1 MLGQILNDSNLGS
14 FITSLIKENNIQ
26 SVLETGTMDGTGSTK
41 VLYDALLS
49 KPNPKL
55 VSFEINPSY
64 FSLAK
69 KRYEFVEWVKIY
81 NGSIVNFNNITTQK
95 IDTVRL
101 NDITT
106 QKIDTVRQN
115 WLDEDLKNY
124 NSSSQYIN
132 LDDYSFDLCFLDS
145 SEFCGFWEFKTIEK
159 KTKYVILDDTK
170 LLKHAYTLEYCLKNH
185 ECIRNFDGD
194 RNGWACFKM
203 KES

>member
-1 MLGQILNDSNLGS
+1 MLGQILNNSNLGG
-14 FITSLIKENNIQ
+14 FISSLIEENDIQ

-55 VSFEINPSY
+55 FSFEINPSY

-69 KRYEFVEWVKIY
+69 KRYESVEWVKIY
-81 NGSIVNFNNITTQK
+81 NGSIINFHDVTIQK
-95 IDTVRL
+95 IDTAR
-101 NDITT
+101 
-106 QKIDTVRQN
+106 QK

-124 NSSSQYIN
+124 NSSQYIN

-145 SEFCGFWEFKTIEK
+145 SEFCGFQEFKTVEK

-170 LLKHAYTLEYCLKNH
+170 TLKHVDTLEYCLKNH
-185 ECIRNFDGD
+185 ECILNFDGD